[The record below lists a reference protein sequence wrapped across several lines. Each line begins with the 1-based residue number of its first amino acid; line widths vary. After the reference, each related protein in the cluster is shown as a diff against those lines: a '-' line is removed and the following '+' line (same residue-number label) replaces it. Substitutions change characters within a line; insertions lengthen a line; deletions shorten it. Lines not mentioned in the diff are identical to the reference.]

1 MKKTTK
7 QLYRS
12 KTDRVLGGVSGG
24 LADYFEVDSTLIRII
39 FIILFFSGGAGL
51 LLYLVLWLIIPSRPG
66 KKIAEEDTIK
76 ENVEEIKTRAE
87 EIGQKQGRQWFG
99 ILLLSL
105 GVIFLLRNLGFF
117 RIFVGRLW
125 PIVLVFIGIIM
136 LTRE

>member
-1 MKKTTK
+1 MTK
-7 QLYRS
+7 ISRQLYRS
-12 KTDRVLGGVSGG
+12 QTDRVLGGVSGG

-39 FIILFFSGGAGL
+39 FIILFFSGGAGI
-51 LLYLVLWLIIPSRPG
+51 LLYLVLWLIVPSKPG
-66 KKIAEEDTIK
+66 KKIAEEETIK

-87 EIGQKQGRQWFG
+87 EIGHNQGRQWFG

-125 PIVLVFIGIIM
+125 PIVLVIIGIVM
-136 LTRE
+136 LTRD